1 MRWMS
6 CEKYLGSCLA
16 AALSSAGR
24 SIYRHKFLLNV
35 NGPVRGTATD
45 GALGHGKFCR
55 SEADRIGRK
64 FLMVSARGPCARR
77 LLLSRRIVRWLGA
90 FAFFGARSAHALDLP
105 APESWDAQVI
115 PEPEPQHVAI
125 DGSVIATSLRGG
137 SANLNGT
144 FAPFG
149 DITASG
155 FRLRVTT
162 NDSWYRFSTGTTP
175 DSFASGNTVEVG
187 LQAGYQVVFERVSFL
202 GLVGPTY
209 ARSTNNGVNTDR
221 WGGKADLSTLA
232 LPTDLTMVYGSV
244 SYSTIE
250 NAVEAQT
257 KVGIWLLG
265 NFYIGPEAAVTWRNV
280 APSFDNVTEL
290 RVGGHVSAIAL
301 GQVQAGL
308 SAGWTHQDQLGS
320 GYYGGLNFY
329 WKF

>member
-1 MRWMS
+1 M
-6 CEKYLGSCLA
+6 A
-16 AALSSAGR
+16 SSR
-24 SIYRHKFLLNV
+24 
-35 NGPVRGTATD
+35 P
-45 GALGHGKFCR
+45 
-55 SEADRIGRK
+55 
-64 FLMVSARGPCARR
+64 PCARR
-77 LLLSRRIVRWLGA
+77 LLVSRRIARWLGA
-90 FAFFGARSAHALDLP
+90 LAFCGAGYVHALELP
-105 APESWDAQVI
+105 TPQGWDTQVI
-115 PEPEPQHVAI
+115 REPEPQHVAI
-125 DGSVIATSLRGG
+125 DGSILVTSLGGG

-187 LQAGYQVVFERVSFL
+187 LQAGYQVALERVGFL

-209 ARSTNNGVNTDR
+209 ARSTGNGVNTDR
-221 WGGKADLSTLA
+221 AGGKADLSMYV

-244 SYSTIE
+244 TYSTIE
-250 NAVEAQT
+250 DAVEAQT
-257 KVGIWLLG
+257 KVGINLLG
-265 NFYIGPEAAVTWRNV
+265 NFYIGPEAAFSWRNV
-280 APSFDNVTEL
+280 RNVTPSFDNVAEL
-290 RVGGHVSAIAL
+290 RVGGHISAIAL

-308 SAGWTHQDQLGS
+308 SAGWTHQDQVGS